1 MRPLRK
7 NISSIRRF
15 DQGGVN
21 NGEDK
26 VSNLLDTLSS
36 VGQRRTFDPNAPGG
50 YRQTTAEDVAQYVA
64 SQDPNYGQRSIEA
77 AEDYHKRRLDSPIY
91 REQLSDA
98 LFRPGTLD
106 AGRARALRR
115 SIREDMGLKDVPSDA
130 DAIEAYIHDHVSNR
144 LFDKILRK
152 SLSKGDPS
160 DMSRKDLRSIF
171 KNLPLKDRPLTKKG
185 KSSAAGEILEE
196 GKSNLIDQLINY
208 RKTLIDENPTKVKV
222 LKTDRYGDVYWTP
235 DQPWRPEGFG
245 QDPYTRGKYTRGLSA
260 DPRGGGNPNLSQ
272 YHAPFFMGPEALKR
286 MQQRHK
292 PSNIL
297 AQDPFKMKQ
306 VAVEEIGHTSDPY
319 RGDVLPQTNKLIND
333 LFEKTWEDEGG
344 FTEEEMKE
352 RVSNPGFTPKHLQYL
367 RKPTEVNQ
375 RLERVRS
382 HLFDYG
388 IDILNEPIDLNS
400 PDVQAA
406 LKDLEGS
413 SANPIRDLRALFRDK
428 DIETL
433 LNKAP

>member
-7 NISSIRRF
+7 NTYRIRKF

-21 NGEDK
+21 NGDQEEDEGK
-26 VSNLLDTLSS
+26 VGGLLNLLNPQTKLW
-36 VGQRRTFDPNAPGG
+36 DPNAVGG
-50 YRQTTAEDVAQYVA
+50 YRKVNPRDVAEYAA
-64 SQDPNYGQRSIEA
+64 SVDPNYGKSSIEA
-77 AEDYHKRRLDSPIY
+77 AEDYHMRRLDSPIY
-91 REQLSDA
+91 RQQLGDA

-106 AGRARALRR
+106 SARTKDLRE
-115 SIREDMGLKDVPSDA
+115 SIREDMGLKNVPL
-130 DAIEAYIHDHVSNR
+130 SNP
-144 LFDKILRK
+144 LFNKILKK

-196 GKSNLIDQLINY
+196 GKSDLIDQLINY
-208 RKTLIDENPTKVKV
+208 RKTLIEENPTKVKA
-222 LKTDRYGDVYWTP
+222 LKTDRYGDKFWTP
-235 DQPWRPEGFG
+235 DQPWRPEGFD
-245 QDPYTRGKYTRGLSA
+245 QDPYTKTKRTRGIST
-260 DPRGGGNPNLSQ
+260 DPTEGGNPNLSRFN
-272 YHAPFFMGPEALKR
+272 APFFMGPDALKR

-292 PSNIL
+292 SSNIL
-297 AQDPFKMKQ
+297 PDDPQTMQQ

-319 RGDVLPQTNKLIND
+319 KGDVLPYTDRLITD
-333 LFEKTWEDEGG
+333 LFAKTWEEEGG
-344 FTEEEMKE
+344 FTKEEMEE
-352 RVSNPGFTPKHLQYL
+352 RVPFSSEHLQYL
-367 RKPTEVNQ
+367 RRPTEVNQ

-388 IDILNEPIDLNS
+388 IDVFNKPIDFNS

-406 LKDLEGS
+406 LKDLEGK
-413 SANPIRDLRALFRDK
+413 SADPIRDLRALYRDE

-433 LNKAP
+433 LNKAI